1 MATQLDFPALSKQMM
16 GKWTTEGFD
25 ILVSYSEEKVNQLL
39 RARSEQLKSILKM
52 GPLETS
58 YVDPLTDETIHLNVF
73 MDLEHPLLQFEDEHG
88 NITLTFDIQK
98 GHYVI
103 IAKNITKD
111 LPSGMAISFKTTL
124 NNVKGTVESSQS
136 EDEPTGKGVKTASAN
151 ELVIFNP
158 GEKDISQHVCI
169 TFEKASADF
178 IGTTE
183 ESKKRVAGMAFLLG
197 AVKEYFQQHAELK
210 YFVAG
215 VSNKYNPESGSDSL
229 QPRSFRFNTLK
240 GKTKN
245 DESALCMWISVKEGT
260 NRPESYTQAFEGTF
274 YANGLIPIPR
284 GRTCSLIMHNDLLI
298 KQFIMPN
305 LSKGF
310 KSFKDKTSGKGGLN
324 LSATMI
330 ADDIDIK
337 EMKKKES
344 WGPGGIK
351 TTTVDPMK
359 FSLSDPETTIS
370 FGDGIISKSN
380 KINYTNKQQVKWKI
394 DTVTGR
400 VPGHEHGTTNLE
412 FKWTATGSWKDKKT
426 PGHPNLLG
434 FDWAGDKN
442 WTITKS
448 AEDVH
453 WWEAFGGASN
463 KIPEPLQNL
472 QVPSPNTKLEMNT
485 LDYFLTTNLLYPGKH
500 IFDADDPS
508 SGSTDKGLA
517 FPHDL
522 ILTGETKIK

>member
-1 MATQLDFPALSKQMM
+1 MS
-16 GKWTTEGFD
+16 
-25 ILVSYSEEKVNQLL
+25 
-39 RARSEQLKSILKM
+39 
-52 GPLETS
+52 
-58 YVDPLTDETIHLNVF
+58 
-73 MDLEHPLLQFEDEHG
+73 LEHPLLQFEDEHG

-103 IAKNITKD
+103 IDKNITKY
-111 LPSGMAISFKTTL
+111 LPSGMAVSFKTTL
-124 NNVKGTVESSQS
+124 NNVKGTVESSES
-136 EDEPTGKGVKTASAN
+136 ENGPTGEGVKTASAN

-158 GEKDISQHVCI
+158 GEKDVSQNVCI

-178 IGTTE
+178 IATTE
-183 ESKKRVAGMAFLLG
+183 ESKKRVAGLAFLVG

-215 VSNKYNPESGSDSL
+215 VSNKYDRESGSDFL

-260 NRPESYTQAFEGTF
+260 NRPESYTQGFEGTF
-274 YANGLIPIPR
+274 YADGLIPIPR
-284 GRTCSLIMHNDLLI
+284 GRTCSLIMHNDLLV
-298 KQFIMPN
+298 KQFILPN

-310 KSFKDKTSGKGGLN
+310 KGFKDDTSGKGGLN

-330 ADDIDIK
+330 AGDIDIK
-337 EMKKKES
+337 EMKKKE
-344 WGPGGIK
+344 
-351 TTTVDPMK
+351 
-359 FSLSDPETTIS
+359 SLSDPETTIS

-380 KINYTNKQQVKWKI
+380 KISYTNKQQVKWKI

-400 VPGHEHGTTNLE
+400 IPGHEHGTTNLE

-453 WWEAFGGASN
+453 WWEAFGGASS

-500 IFDADDPS
+500 IFNADDPS

-522 ILTGETKIK
+522 ILTGEIKIT